1 MTVRSISAAETRQ
14 LRSAVLRPGIPPED
28 LVYPGDDHRQSL
40 HVGAF
45 DGDTLVAIATVY
57 PEPPPEAQ
65 RGEIPEDA
73 YDEGASIRLRGM
85 GSLPEVRG
93 QGYGRAALERS
104 FAHGRAIG
112 AGFLWCNARLVA
124 VPFYERLGL
133 EAVGE
138 EFDIPGIG
146 PHYVM
151 WSRTGEER

>member
-1 MTVRSISAAETRQ
+1 MTVLSIPAAETRQ
-14 LRSAVLRPGIPPED
+14 LRSDVLRPGIPPKD

-45 DGDTLVAIATVY
+45 DGDVLVAIATVY
-57 PEPPPEAQ
+57 PEPPPEAH
-65 RGEIPEDA
+65 RGAIPDA
-73 YDEGASIRLRGM
+73 AYAEGASLRLRGM
-85 GSLPEVRG
+85 GSLPEYRG
-93 QGYGRAALERS
+93 QGYGRAALERC

-133 EAVGE
+133 AAVGE

-151 WSRTGEER
+151 WSRTKLER